1 MTWSK
6 DLIENITDIGEL
18 EAKLRFDRRLTQQM
32 RELCEKF
39 PMSVTRYYLS
49 LIDWSDTDDPIRRM
63 SIPTF
68 LETDMSGEFDT
79 SDEESNTVCQG
90 VQHKYTESALI
101 LTTNRCFMYCRH
113 CFRKRLVGRSD
124 EEIAGNLESV
134 VNYIREHTELTNVI
148 LSGGDAFTLPTS
160 SSTILMFFQG

>member
-6 DLIENITDIGEL
+6 DLIESITDIGEL

-32 RELCEKF
+32 RALCEKF

-49 LIDWSDTDDPIRRM
+49 LIAWSDMDDPIRRM
-63 SIPTF
+63 CIPTF

-90 VQHKYTESALI
+90 VSTNTPRVPLYSQQIVASCTVGIASA
-101 LTTNRCFMYCRH
+101 
-113 CFRKRLVGRSD
+113 
-124 EEIAGNLESV
+124 
-134 VNYIREHTELTNVI
+134 
-148 LSGGDAFTLPTS
+148 SGL
-160 SSTILMFFQG
+160 

>member
-1 MTWSK
+1 
-6 DLIENITDIGEL
+6 
-18 EAKLRFDRRLTQQM
+18 
-32 RELCEKF
+32 
-39 PMSVTRYYLS
+39 
-49 LIDWSDTDDPIRRM
+49 M

-148 LSGGDAFTLPTS
+148 LSGGDAFTLPTCIIKHYLDVLS
-160 SSTILMFFQG
+160 RMKHLDLIRIATRSPAVYPMRIYMDEELLACLKKYSGKKQLYVVTQFNHPREITPEAADF